1 MTFTALRAFGLPA
14 ALFALVLGAGCASTP
29 TDDSGKLAQDAMN
42 RADEANRAAL
52 DAVALARSAKEEAA
66 AARAAAEA
74 ARRAA
79 EEARAAAMQTN
90 EKIDRAFKKSVQK

>member
-1 MTFTALRAFGLPA
+1 MNFTALRAFGLPA

-29 TDDSGKLAQDAMN
+29 EEPTGNLAQDAMN
-42 RADEANRAAL
+42 KANEANRAAS
-52 DAVALARSAKEEAA
+52 DAAALARSAKEEAA

-74 ARRAA
+74 AQRAA